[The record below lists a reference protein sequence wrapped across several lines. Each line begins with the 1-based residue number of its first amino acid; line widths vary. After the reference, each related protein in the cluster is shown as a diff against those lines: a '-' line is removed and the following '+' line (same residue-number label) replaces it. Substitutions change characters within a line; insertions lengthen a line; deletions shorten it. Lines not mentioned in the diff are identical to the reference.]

1 MLIDLFK
8 EMTFFFVAT
17 ISANEKTHYCQ
28 TFLFFFVFL
37 SQTNSNLMILLYLLK
52 QKVAWL
58 IAMKIVN
65 LHIIFLIQKCSRVN
79 FNQYLVTISRC
90 MSLKYDMYHIFLLLF
105 FHSLPRMTLLLET
118 KRHMSHAGF
127 RVFAGDMQIHF

>member
-1 MLIDLFK
+1 MQKKSENNNHLLIDLFK

-52 QKVAWL
+52 QKVA
-58 IAMKIVN
+58 
-65 LHIIFLIQKCSRVN
+65 
-79 FNQYLVTISRC
+79 
-90 MSLKYDMYHIFLLLF
+90 
-105 FHSLPRMTLLLET
+105 
-118 KRHMSHAGF
+118 
-127 RVFAGDMQIHF
+127 